1 MPQAPLGPPRVL
13 GVAAGEPYD
22 GRMQREAGDIIPLLA
37 CSDIV
42 SEHDFLVTVLG
53 FESGGIESTP
63 DGTVVHAE
71 VRAGSRRVWLH
82 REDEA
87 GGLVPPGRAG
97 TAGGGIVVHVGD
109 VDGHH
114 DRARAAGAEVLYAP
128 RDEDYGQ
135 REYGVR
141 DPEGHL
147 WWIATPTTAA
157 E

>member
-1 MPQAPLGPPRVL
+1 MVVL
-13 GVAAGEPYD
+13 GLHAGKSYD
-22 GRMQREAGDIIPLLA
+22 ARMPGESGDLIPLLA
-37 CSDIV
+37 CSDIA
-42 SEHDFLVTVLG
+42 SEHHFLVTVLG

-82 REDEA
+82 REDE
-87 GGLVPPGRAG
+87 GGGVVPPRRAG
-97 TAGGGIVVHVGD
+97 TAGGGIVVHVSD

-114 DRARAAGAEVLYAP
+114 ERARAAGAEVLYAP

-147 WWIATPTTAA
+147 WWIATPTTAPG
-157 E
+157 